1 MASCHTIMGWL
12 KSSMSKPNQ
21 LHLQMRIYHR
31 YLGFFL
37 AGIMAIYAVSGVIL
51 IFRDTDF
58 LKNSIH
64 KVEKLKPGLNEK
76 ELSESI
82 DVRNLKFDSTS
93 GPVQI
98 FKQGTY
104 NSETGVVDF
113 TIKKYPVLIKKLTNL
128 HKADTKDP
136 LFFLNI
142 FFGASLLFFVLS
154 AFWMYMPG
162 TTVFRKGLLF
172 TAAGIL
178 LTVLMLLV

>member
-1 MASCHTIMGWL
+1 MEWL

-37 AGIMAIYAVSGVIL
+37 AGIMAVYAISGVIL

-64 KVEKLKPGLNEK
+64 KVEKLKPGMNEK

-113 TIKKYPVLIKKLTNL
+113 TIKKYPIMIKKLTNL

-162 TTVFRKGLLF
+162 TTIFRKGLYF
-172 TAAGIL
+172 TAAGII